1 MKGKFFMILAALAF
15 VTISVSAQNTNTAG
29 KKADVK
35 MAVKEARKTDASQAK
50 KDVKEWND
58 TKKEAKKC
66 ECNPCKC
73 DPCKCADPAKSKM
86 KEGEK
91 EMKRKEMMAKDSLK
105 MKKEEMKKKE
115 MK

>member
-1 MKGKFFMILAALAF
+1 MKSKFFMILAALAF
-15 VTISVSAQNTNTAG
+15 VAISVSAQNTNTAG

-35 MAVKEARKTDASQAK
+35 MAVKEAQKTDASQAK
-50 KDVKEWND
+50 KDVKEWKD
-58 TKKEAKKC
+58 AKKEAKC

-91 EMKRKEMMAKDSLK
+91 EMKHKEMMAKDSLK
-105 MKKEEMKKKE
+105 MKKNDMKKKE